1 MLTQVEC
8 SSQTLSEVG
17 MSRRANTA
25 GTYGTLTQCQ
35 SLRQE
40 VAEMQGFWEMGTL
53 AEGPVM
59 VPDFTATGK
68 DVKIEMRKLVSV

>member
-1 MLTQVEC
+1 
-8 SSQTLSEVG
+8 
-17 MSRRANTA
+17 
-25 GTYGTLTQCQ
+25 
-35 SLRQE
+35 
-40 VAEMQGFWEMGTL
+40 MQGFWEMGVL